1 MLNRIALK
9 NTGLVINIHEKTRD
23 ALKAIN
29 GFKEKHKALLM
40 KCATVYMSVKIGLI
54 LLATL
59 STVAF
64 LIISVSQ
71 HLAIEMSKTKALIFA
86 IPLTLIIMLKLYF
99 IFKMLMAYDRS
110 RAIINSAVNVIILN
124 GKQEVQRIGEAVPV
138 GLSRRSLEKIKNR

>member
-1 MLNRIALK
+1 MLNRLALK

-29 GFKEKHKALLM
+29 GFKEKHKALLT

-71 HLAIEMSKTKALIFA
+71 HLAIEMT
-86 IPLTLIIMLKLYF
+86 
-99 IFKMLMAYDRS
+99 
-110 RAIINSAVNVIILN
+110 
-124 GKQEVQRIGEAVPV
+124 
-138 GLSRRSLEKIKNR
+138 